1 MGGNAEP
8 GRASLTLPVL
18 KLFLRI
24 SNACVQRFSGR
35 SADCNESERQQRRVL
50 HQCESKLLDSA
61 AVSGSGTGS
70 DVPAAEDLQQLVSVS
85 R

>member
-1 MGGNAEP
+1 MSPAF
-8 GRASLTLPVL
+8 LWTL
-18 KLFLRI
+18 
-24 SNACVQRFSGR
+24 CV
-35 SADCNESERQQRRVL
+35 SADCNESERQQR
-50 HQCESKLLDSA
+50 ESKLLDSA

>member
-18 KLFLRI
+18 KLFLKI

-35 SADCNESERQQRRVL
+35 SADCNESERQQR
-50 HQCESKLLDSA
+50 ESKLLDSA